1 MRKRINVKLTSSEVI
16 LSKHAAKVKYISSKM
31 FNENYFAINRIKEQ
45 LVLNTPIYVG
55 MTVLE
60 LSKPLMHNFYYN
72 YILNKYDKN
81 IKLVFTDTDILLYE
95 IKKMTMFIRIY
106 MKTKMIK
113 KNLILVIMQKIMNI
127 FLKIIKR

>member
-1 MRKRINVKLTSSEVI
+1 
-16 LSKHAAKVKYISSKM
+16 M
-31 FNENYFAINRIKEQ
+31 FNENLFAINRIKEH

-60 LSKPLMHNFYYN
+60 LSKHLMHNFHYN

-95 IKKMTMFIRIY
+95 IKKITMFIRIY